1 MYKKL
6 IFNFLFSFLGL
17 VSFAQNTFQCTILD
31 SVEKKPLQGAT
42 IQMEKSELGAFSDEK
57 GNASISNVPN
67 GTNVFVISYLGYLE
81 QRITRTYPSVE
92 GEKLLVIYLKP
103 ENVNEDEVII
113 SSTRTNSRLEDQVQL
128 VEVLGQEDMD
138 EEAAIVPANVTSI
151 LGDLAIITIQRTN
164 PVSGND
170 AVRMQGL
177 NPQYTQIM
185 RDGIPLYGGF
195 SGSLGV
201 LSIPPLDLKQVE
213 IVKGSA
219 STLYGGGA
227 IAGLINL
234 ISKTPTDSPQVSILL
249 NASTLKETNANVFLS
264 GKKGKFGATL
274 FGGVNWKQAVDV
286 NKDGFSEIPEDHNL
300 SIHPR
305 LFYYISKK
313 TELNVGLTTTYDAR
327 RSGDMNVLKGNADST
342 HVFMQR
348 EKTLRNVVDMQFHH
362 DFSTKNSLQVKYAL
376 NLFSRETVNP
386 TFPFSA
392 KTNASYTEITDRT
405 TTKRHIFIVGMN
417 FIRDSFTV
425 VKADSSSLINSYKMY
440 NRGIFI
446 QDDWKLH
453 DKLLIQWGLRYDWY
467 TYNSKGAWWDKSFLP
482 RVAIFYKPNKKLS
495 IRLASGTGYKM
506 PNLLNY
512 TDPVPNTT
520 NKTGGVQVEKSISW
534 NADINYKTLIGDNI
548 VLTINQA
555 FYYTR
560 IKNSL
565 QIEQISQ
572 NGMQGLRNVFP
583 VISYGTDTY
592 VNLQIDEIGIYLGY
606 NHTEAL
612 IKKYTVDVPVP
623 FNPKDKVSG
632 TFSYEIEGK
641 WRMGL
646 EYSYVANQYVANG
659 RKVPSYGFVA
669 GMIERKFKYGSLVLN
684 GENLL
689 DARQSKVEPLVTGST
704 QSPVFTP
711 IWGYVEGRV
720 INLSLKLLIK

>member
-6 IFNFLFSFLGL
+6 IFNLLFSFFAL

-31 SVEKKPLQGAT
+31 SAEKKPLQGAT
-42 IQMEKSELGAFSDEK
+42 IQMEKSELGAFSDEN

-81 QRITRTYPSVE
+81 QRITLIYPSVE
-92 GEKLLVIYLKP
+92 GVKSLVIYLKP
-103 ENVNEDEVII
+103 ENTDEEEVII

-138 EEAAIVPANVTSI
+138 EEAAIVPANVSSI

-249 NASTLKETNANVFLS
+249 NASTLKETNGNVFLS

-305 LFYYISKK
+305 LFYYFSPK
-313 TELNVGLTTTYDAR
+313 TELNVGLTSTYDAR

-362 DFSTKNSLQVKYAL
+362 DFSAKNSFQIKSATNFFNRESTNPHFHFQANVVSSYSEINDRINIGRHTIVAGA
-376 NLFSRETVNP
+376 NLL
-386 TFPFSA
+386 
-392 KTNASYTEITDRT
+392 TE
-405 TTKRHIFIVGMN
+405 
-417 FIRDSFTV
+417 SFRV
-425 VKADSSSLINSYKMY
+425 QKADSANLLTDY
-440 NRGIFI
+440 NVFTVGTFV
-446 QDDWKLH
+446 QDDWKIN
-453 DKLLIQWGLRYDWY
+453 DKFLIQGGLRYDY
-467 TYNSKGAWWDKSFLP
+467 HNIQHHFLLP
-482 RVAIFYKPNKKLS
+482 RIALFYKPNKKLS
-495 IRLASGTGYKM
+495 VRLAYGTGYKT
-506 PNLLNY
+506 PNALSL
-512 TDPVPNTT
+512 TDPYANLVNNMSNT
-520 NKTGGVQVEKSISW
+520 KSEYSRGL
-534 NADINYKTLIGDNI
+534 NADMNYKTVIANKV
-548 VLTINQA
+548 VLTLNQA
-555 FYYTR
+555 FYASV
-560 IKNSL
+560 ISNPL
-565 QIEQISQ
+565 QIITSANGTSYMQ
-572 NGMQGLRNVFP
+572 NTEIGSVT
-583 VISYGTDTY
+583 SYGTDTY
-592 VNLQIDEIGIYLGY
+592 VNLQVEDFGIYLGY
-606 NHTEAL
+606 NHTLARIGEKMLA
-612 IKKYTVDVPVP
+612 

-646 EYSYVANQYVANG
+646 EYSYVANQYVANE